1 MTKKQKKQKK
11 AERREM
17 LEVLQTEA
25 VREAL
30 GQVAKLAQETG
41 IMRAKWLAMSADLH
55 RAQRDRD
62 EAQKKAAE
70 MEEVAKDEMNKAAQM
85 SKVPRDYCVLDNS
98 DAFRNF
104 LDERNIKWKAAGHG
118 TLLHPDANAF
128 TVGREFE
135 KHYQKNF
142 PNSELN
148 NAKRALEFCMS
159 IINSVKITEDSLSGC
174 QEKVLCYTC
183 PDDFKDKVSRAKEL
197 YNEIFPF

>member
-11 AERREM
+11 AERREF

-30 GQVAKLAQETG
+30 GKVSKLAQEVGT
-41 IMRAKWLAMSADLH
+41 ITAKFLQANADLH

-62 EAQKKAAE
+62 EFEKMAA
-70 MEEVAKDEMNKAAQM
+70 VANEKAAQM

-135 KHYQKNF
+135 KHYQKSF

-148 NAKRALEFCMS
+148 DAKRALEFCMS
-159 IINSVKITEDSLSGC
+159 VINSVKITEDSLSGC
-174 QEKVLCYTC
+174 QEKIVCYTC
-183 PDDFKDKVSRAKEL
+183 PEYFTEMVDRAKEL
-197 YNEIFPF
+197 YNEVFPF